1 MYFTAD
7 QAYVFLYKQTDPYVR
22 LYRKEGHLEDLIGIF
37 LFKNPFKIS
46 RPKEKQT
53 KGMMDDV
60 ISEIE
65 EYMKNDWKLS
75 PFHFRECFHIF
86 IGLYMN

>member
-37 LFKNPFKIS
+37 LFKNPFNIS

-65 EYMKNDWKLS
+65 EYMNDDWKS
-75 PFHFRECFHIF
+75 FR
-86 IGLYMN
+86 LPNL